1 MPKKKKPVSCLAD
14 LMADEIDEF
23 NDMLDE
29 GFIDIDDEFN
39 ADIDKEWKQALKD
52 LKELGFMEDDK

>member
-1 MPKKKKPVSCLAD
+1 MPKKKKQVSCLAD

-39 ADIDKEWKQALKD
+39 ADIDKE
-52 LKELGFMEDDK
+52 

>member
-1 MPKKKKPVSCLAD
+1 MPKKKKQVSCLAD